1 MASFDIKAGVNHT
14 RGANQTLSGTTPN
27 NSALIDLQGWE
38 GLNVWLH
45 TATVTDAGTAAG
57 FTAKIQHSDT
67 TVGTDFVDCT
77 DDEIIGSNLS
87 VTSDDDDN
95 KIIGAIGYRG
105 NKRYVR
111 MVVTG
116 TSGTDA
122 VVYAV
127 FERRRA
133 ALEPVTNVGSTT
145 AAT

>member
-38 GLNVWLH
+38 RLNVWLH
-45 TATVTDAGTAAG
+45 TATVTDAGTASG

-67 TVGTDFVDCT
+67 TAAGDFVDCT
-77 DDEIIGSNLS
+77 DDEIIGSNLT
-87 VTSDDDDN
+87 VTSDDADN
-95 KIIGAIGYRG
+95 SIVGAIGYRG

-116 TSGTDA
+116 TTGTDA

-127 FERRRA
+127 FERRGA
-133 ALEPVTNVGSTT
+133 VLEPVTNVGSTT